1 MKTSYS
7 EIVNENYIGKTENPI
22 PMNEILKKANEE
34 KLEPSSSSLEKVL
47 FLGIDVQQD
56 FMDNGALGV
65 SGAHEDV
72 ARMTKVSFITTWRKS
87 RTSQYL
93 LILTS
98 TSDFPSVLV
107 D

>member
-72 ARMTKVSFITTWRKS
+72 ARACLKNI
-87 RTSQYL
+87 
-93 LILTS
+93 
-98 TSDFPSVLV
+98 
-107 D
+107 

>member
-47 FLGIDVQQD
+47 FLGIDVQ
-56 FMDNGALGV
+56 
-65 SGAHEDV
+65 
-72 ARMTKVSFITTWRKS
+72 
-87 RTSQYL
+87 
-93 LILTS
+93 
-98 TSDFPSVLV
+98 
-107 D
+107 

>member
-47 FLGIDVQQD
+47 FWEL
-56 FMDNGALGV
+56 MCN
-65 SGAHEDV
+65 
-72 ARMTKVSFITTWRKS
+72 
-87 RTSQYL
+87 RTSW
-93 LILTS
+93 ITER
-98 TSDFPSVLV
+98 
-107 D
+107 